1 MINLID
7 IQESIWNALS
17 TITEYTVVDYIEFDS
32 IVPPFIRLGNLYFDD
47 NSVKNKEGIKA
58 QQYINI
64 YSTYSGK
71 KEIIQMMDKV
81 NKAMLSIENIEATYI
96 DGYGQLKT
104 KVYPVSV
111 RQGHMSLG
119 LTKDQTG
126 SIFQRLDR
134 NNNKYYHAVLVYD
147 IYID

>member
-7 IQESIWNALS
+7 IQESIWNALN

-47 NSVKNKEGIKA
+47 NSLKNNESIKA

-71 KEIIQMMDKV
+71 KEIINMMDRV
-81 NKAMLSIENIEATYI
+81 NEAIKNVRIE
-96 DGYGQLKT
+96 GHQ
-104 KVYPVSV
+104 VYVK
-111 RQGHMSLG
+111 QGHLSLG

-147 IYID
+147 IYIN

>member
-47 NSVKNKEGIKA
+47 NSLKNNDGIKA
-58 QQYINI
+58 QQYINV

-71 KEIIQMMDKV
+71 KEIINMMDRV
-81 NKAMLSIENIEATYI
+81 NEAIKNVEIE
-96 DGYGQLKT
+96 GHQ
-104 KVYPVSV
+104 VYVK
-111 RQGHMSLG
+111 QGHLSLG

-147 IYID
+147 IYIN